1 MIFGEFDFAKS
12 RGQMHLRL
20 LGIFKD
26 ATTKEME
33 YEKLFLH
40 QETKQALILWEWV
53 REKFRM
59 TAEIKNDTKPSLTI
73 SAHVQKDNVK

>member
-1 MIFGEFDFAKS
+1 MIFGEFEFAKS

-20 LGIFKD
+20 LGIIKD

-40 QETKQALILWEWV
+40 QETKQALIL
-53 REKFRM
+53 
-59 TAEIKNDTKPSLTI
+59 
-73 SAHVQKDNVK
+73 